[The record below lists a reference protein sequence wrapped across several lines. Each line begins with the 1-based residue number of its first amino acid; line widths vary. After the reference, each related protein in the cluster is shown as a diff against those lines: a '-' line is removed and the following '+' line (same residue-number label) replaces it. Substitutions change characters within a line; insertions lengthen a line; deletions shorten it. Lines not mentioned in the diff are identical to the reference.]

1 MEYPACIP
9 VPVNFDEDLRMA
21 ETNIKAANTQAK
33 VIAILLNFILV
44 TGSAAGFYYLLN
56 KYYEPVEAAPEC
68 DMAFDSFNNILS
80 TLNSIYQDVRS
91 LTHCQ
96 DRLAEHNALET
107 ANMQISGLIA
117 MCSALGIVA
126 TTQFQYI
133 ESKIKALMLKVKQ
146 TGCVIS
152 GGRMSKRKTVRSNR
166 KTVRTTRMS
175 KRKATRMSKR
185 KATRMSK
192 RKTVRSTRMSKRK
205 ATRMSKRRST
215 RMSKRM
221 SKRKTY

>member
-117 MCSALGIVA
+117 MCSAMGIVA

-152 GGRMSKRKTVRSNR
+152 GGRMSKRKTVRSTRMSKR
-166 KTVRTTRMS
+166 KATRMS

-192 RKTVRSTRMSKRK
+192 RKT
-205 ATRMSKRRST
+205 TRMSKRRST
-215 RMSKRM
+215 RMSKR
-221 SKRKTY
+221 KTY